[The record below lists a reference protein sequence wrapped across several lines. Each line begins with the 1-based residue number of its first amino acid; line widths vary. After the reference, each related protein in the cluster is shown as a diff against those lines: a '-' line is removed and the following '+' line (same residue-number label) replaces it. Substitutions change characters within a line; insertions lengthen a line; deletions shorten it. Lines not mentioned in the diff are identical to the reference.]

1 MKTNCR
7 FFRKYIYILMIF
19 LVVLSIYALG
29 RYSIDSTVKEKEDIL
44 EFIKIARGDGPSLLK
59 VQMTDADRHIVFDL
73 LKAIDL
79 VAKRLNIS
87 YFMWAGTLL
96 GSYRNHDIIPWD
108 DDIDLIFNFE
118 DRFLL
123 MEYLPK
129 IKEILPETLI
139 ERANMRI
146 KVSDKRG
153 VRYYTDDQDFAYRW
167 PFIDIEFFQENATH
181 IFTIN
186 DENTRVFDRS
196 DIFPGHHRPLGNLW
210 LSSPRNPVKVL
221 KAYYDDLS
229 VCSTGRYSHKLERFM
244 RLVGDKAKCKS
255 LLNVYPFVKR
265 RLRKTSSRQQV
276 EESLIERDK
285 LIHTVYVDE
294 TEYEQVI

>member
-1 MKTNCR
+1 MLH
-7 FFRKYIYILMIF
+7 IL
-19 LVVLSIYALG
+19 
-29 RYSIDSTVKEKEDIL
+29 
-44 EFIKIARGDGPSLLK
+44 
-59 VQMTDADRHIVFDL
+59 
-73 LKAIDL
+73 
-79 VAKRLNIS
+79 
-87 YFMWAGTLL
+87 
-96 GSYRNHDIIPWD
+96 RNHDIIPWD